1 MDNEIRPA
9 WHSPTFAPNSPG
21 TDRDSW
27 KTAPGSPREAF
38 RFNIDAISEDCG
50 TYSSDIQKSS
60 REPYVPRRECNEK
73 SDYAEQNPDI
83 DGIDWRPGFK
93 NQFPWIGFAGLVVIF
108 VATAMAVVILVSSHK
123 KRIKD
128 WPFTR

>member
-9 WHSPTFAPNSPG
+9 WQSPNFTPSSPV

-27 KTAPGSPREAF
+27 KTAPGSPREDS
-38 RFNIDAISEDCG
+38 RFNIDAITEKCG
-50 TYSSDIQKSS
+50 TYSSDVKKSS
-60 REPYVPRRECNEK
+60 REQYEQRREYNEK
-73 SDYAEQNPDI
+73 YDHPGHNPDI

-93 NQFPWIGFAGLVVIF
+93 NQFPWIGFAGLMVIV
-108 VATAMAVVILVSSHK
+108 VATATAVVILVSSHK
-123 KRIKD
+123 KRVKD

>member
-1 MDNEIRPA
+1 M
-9 WHSPTFAPNSPG
+9 
-21 TDRDSW
+21 
-27 KTAPGSPREAF
+27 
-38 RFNIDAISEDCG
+38 
-50 TYSSDIQKSS
+50 
-60 REPYVPRRECNEK
+60 PRRECNEK